1 MIKQLTVLLLLL
13 SNVSIAQNKYQ
24 PTQFDKFINKPA
36 IQWAAYASDTFNFD
50 RADLNNLLLNRLT
63 KKEIKASLPLES
75 RTTSVNNIKYIPL
88 DSINNVYFG
97 AATGMDNKI
106 DTARFLVTEITQIL
120 YVEKGIL
127 KSYIP
132 FVTPALPVYLSSGK
146 YLGQSFYFNTA
157 YNYKYNRKFRKKNKL
172 IFLGQTTGMLKNDQ
186 SQSKGQL
193 KTMYGKNLMETLWP
207 YVLEDKI
214 DVFSVE
220 NNSKLNPKEWNVN
233 LAYVEPLISPI
244 YDSVGNILKYQVSAP
259 EDGTARFTEL
269 QLVQDWYY
277 DHKRNRIY
285 ALNKEMIVYTRK
297 PASWGDK
304 EPAPV
309 FKLVFK

>member
-1 MIKQLTVLLLLL
+1 MIKQLTVLLLIL
-13 SNVSIAQNKYQ
+13 SNTSIAQNKPQ
-24 PTQFDKFINKPA
+24 PTQFDKFINKTG
-36 IQWAAYASDTFNFD
+36 IQWAAYASDTFNFY
-50 RADLNNLLLNRLT
+50 RADLNNRLLNRLT

-88 DSINNVYFG
+88 DSINSVYFG
-97 AATGMDNKI
+97 AATGMDKKI
-106 DTARFLVTEITQIL
+106 DTARFLITEITQIL

-146 YLGQSFYFNTA
+146 YLGESFYFNTA

-172 IFLGQTTGMLKNDQ
+172 IFLGQTTSMLKNDLA
-186 SQSKGQL
+186 QSKDQL
-193 KTMYGKNLMETLWP
+193 KTMYGKNLLETLWP

-214 DVFSVE
+214 EVFSVE
-220 NNSKLNPKEWNVN
+220 SNSKLKPGDLNIN
-233 LAYVEPLISPI
+233 LAYVEPQVSPI
-244 YDSVGNILKYQVSAP
+244 YDSVGNIVKYQVSAP
-259 EDGTARFTEL
+259 EDGTARFTEV
-269 QLVQDWYY
+269 QLVQEWYY

>member
-1 MIKQLTVLLLLL
+1 MIKQLTVLLLIL
-13 SNVSIAQNKYQ
+13 SNTSIAQNKPQ
-24 PTQFDKFINKPA
+24 PTQFDKFINKPG
-36 IQWAAYASDTFNFD
+36 IQWAAYASDTFNFY
-50 RADLNNLLLNRLT
+50 RADLNNRLLNRLT

-88 DSINNVYFG
+88 DSINSVYFE
-97 AATGMDNKI
+97 ASTGMDNMI
-106 DTARFLVTEITQIL
+106 DTARFLITEITQIL

-146 YLGQSFYFNTA
+146 YLGESFYFNTA

-172 IFLGQTTGMLKNDQ
+172 IFLGQTKSMLKNDQ
-186 SQSKGQL
+186 AQSKDQL
-193 KTMYGKNLMETLWP
+193 KTMYGKNLLETLWP

-214 DVFSVE
+214 EVFSVE
-220 NNSKLNPKEWNVN
+220 SNSKLKPGDLNIN
-233 LAYVEPLISPI
+233 LAYVEPQVSPI
-244 YDSVGNILKYQVSAP
+244 YDSVGNIVKYQVSAP
-259 EDGTARFTEL
+259 EDGTARFTEV